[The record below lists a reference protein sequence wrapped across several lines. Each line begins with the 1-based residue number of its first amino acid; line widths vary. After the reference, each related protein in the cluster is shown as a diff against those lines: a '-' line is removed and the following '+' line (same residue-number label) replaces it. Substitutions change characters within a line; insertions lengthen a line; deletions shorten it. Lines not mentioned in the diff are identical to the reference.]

1 MFARILNA
9 SSTDCLQDDPLT
21 PSQQLREESRRTRS
35 MVTTRG
41 RARELADTPSVNGD
55 STIIDEGTPVP
66 KRRGRPRK
74 SLPVEDDEI
83 VETPR
88 PTRSSSK
95 LTVQAS
101 DEEGTPKQQSPQVI
115 DEIPASDEE
124 VEEAN
129 EPEKAQT
136 IEADEEVVKTTAVN
150 GDVTTSSTTTTTA
163 VTTPVAKKHKRF
175 DSAEPE
181 PVPEEKPEV
190 IDVEDREDE
199 SSDDDA
205 PEEVTTN
212 QAAESAKEKEREAA
226 KAIEEQEAASKKKR
240 QEKNALLKR
249 QSEASSKKRKLD
261 VSPAQDEM
269 LPPAQKSKVDE
280 SSIPGTTERGDIEM
294 DEESNTLEGD
304 GTADGRLESE
314 DDIEEINRTFAPP
327 GHLPLPDLLPAE
339 YLEDDDDKPEP
350 NPLQSNLPTRFAKPN
365 KLRHILEKRPKDKR
379 VGSTTFRVAESRNSH
394 LPPKASNQARALK
407 ESWLQGRAGSKIK
420 PNRKPFNQGFLK
432 PKN

>member
-1 MFARILNA
+1 
-9 SSTDCLQDDPLT
+9 
-21 PSQQLREESRRTRS
+21 

-55 STIIDEGTPVP
+55 SIVIDEGTPVP

-74 SLPVEDDEI
+74 SLPLEDDEI

-95 LTVQAS
+95 LLVQAS
-101 DEEGTPKQQSPQVI
+101 DEEGTPKQQSPQVV

-129 EPEKAQT
+129 ESEKAQTTETEKVQSTELEAQTTESEKAQTVESEEAQTVESEKVQTVESEKAQT

-150 GDVTTSSTTTTTA
+150 GDITTSSTTTTTI

-181 PVPEEKPEV
+181 PLPEDKPEV

-226 KAIEEQEAASKKKR
+226 KAIEEY
-240 QEKNALLKR
+240 
-249 QSEASSKKRKLD
+249 
-261 VSPAQDEM
+261 VSF
-269 LPPAQKSKVDE
+269 
-280 SSIPGTTERGDIEM
+280 
-294 DEESNTLEGD
+294 
-304 GTADGRLESE
+304 
-314 DDIEEINRTFAPP
+314 TF
-327 GHLPLPDLLPAE
+327 L
-339 YLEDDDDKPEP
+339 
-350 NPLQSNLPTRFAKPN
+350 
-365 KLRHILEKRPKDKR
+365 
-379 VGSTTFRVAESRNSH
+379 ST
-394 LPPKASNQARALK
+394 
-407 ESWLQGRAGSKIK
+407 
-420 PNRKPFNQGFLK
+420 
-432 PKN
+432 